1 MNKQEINAWL
11 IEASESVYTAQELV
25 TDVVEDL
32 HYVDQLERALDYLE
46 KADQLIRDSVI
57 RGR

>member
-1 MNKQEINAWL
+1 MNKEINAWL

-25 TDVVEDL
+25 MDVVEDL
-32 HYVDQLERALDYLE
+32 HYVDQLERALDHLE